1 MIEIKDIVYFS
12 GNKLP
17 PKHLFNQRVITL
29 FVPRSPNYPG
39 LDYFIWNPVDLVL
52 MAFQI
57 TVKNPFTTHPKI
69 DGMSK
74 NCALWLD
81 FCFDGLEKKPME
93 VYWIIPKSCVGQPKD
108 CKDRVILLEDLWGDF
123 PALQK
128 LSLQ

>member
-69 DGMSK
+69 DGMSE